1 MPKWR
6 KASHSNQESACVEVC
21 GTLDRLRDSKN
32 PQAVLT
38 VDVRALVMHLRER
51 L

>member
-1 MPKWR
+1 MSKWR
-6 KASHSNQESACVEVC
+6 KASHSNQESACVEVH
-21 GTLDRLRDSKN
+21 GSLDRLRDSKN

-38 VDVRALVMHLRER
+38 VDVRALVARLRQR